1 MNARTLFLIVLFL
14 MVGGAAFFYFNR
26 EIVNKPKSEQ
36 DYPNPILK
44 VGGVAPSLELSDLD
58 GKTHRLEDYRGKVV
72 LINFWASWC
81 PPCLIE
87 MPSLVSVYK
96 QFNDKGFEILAINLD
111 ENTKSVDEFLKSMD
125 IPFKIFLD
133 PKGAAAQ
140 TYLVYGLPY
149 TVLLDR
155 EGKVQF
161 KVFGG
166 HDWDQGEPFEK
177 IKSLL

>member
-1 MNARTLFLIVLFL
+1 MSGRTIFLIFLFLA
-14 MVGGAAFFYFNR
+14 VGLAAYFYLNR
-26 EIVNKPKSEQ
+26 EIVNKPKTEH

-44 VGGVAPSLELSDLD
+44 VGGVAPSLELQDLN
-58 GKTHRLEDYRGKVV
+58 GKSHRLENYRGKVV

-96 QFNDKGFEILAINLD
+96 QFKDKGFEILAVNLD
-111 ENTKSVDEFLKSMD
+111 ENVKPVHEFLESLH
-125 IPFKIFLD
+125 IPFKVFLD
-133 PKGAAAQ
+133 PKGIAAQ

-166 HDWDQGEPFEK
+166 HDWDRGEPFEK
-177 IKSLL
+177 IKALL

>member
-1 MNARTLFLIVLFL
+1 MNGRTLFLIVLFL
-14 MVGGAAFFYFNR
+14 MIGGAAFFYLNR
-26 EIVNKPKSEQ
+26 EVVNKPKTEH

-44 VGGVAPSLELSDLD
+44 IGGIAPTLELRDLD
-58 GKTHRLEDYRGKVV
+58 GKAHQLENYRGKVV

-87 MPSLVSVYK
+87 MPSLISVYK
-96 QFNDKGFEILAINLD
+96 QFNEKGFEILAINLD
-111 ENTKSVDEFLKSMD
+111 ENSKPVHEFLESID

-133 PKGAAAQ
+133 PKGLTAQ
-140 TYLVYGLPY
+140 NYLVYGLPY
-149 TVLLDR
+149 SVLLDR
-155 EGKVQF
+155 EGKVRF

-166 HDWDQGEPFEK
+166 HDWDKGEPFEK

>member
-1 MNARTLFLIVLFL
+1 MNQRTLFLIILFL
-14 MVGGAAFFYFNR
+14 AVGLAAYFYLNR
-26 EIVNKPKSEQ
+26 EIIDKPKTEL

-44 VGGVAPSLELSDLD
+44 VGGVAPSLDLQD
-58 GKTHRLEDYRGKVV
+58 LNGKSHRLEDYRGKVV

-96 QFNDKGFEILAINLD
+96 QFKDKGFEILAVNLD
-111 ENTKSVDEFLKSMD
+111 ENEKPVHDFLESLH
-125 IPFKIFLD
+125 IPFKVFLD
-133 PKGAAAQ
+133 PKGIAAQ

-166 HDWDQGEPFEK
+166 HDWDRGEPFEK